1 MKKKMVA
8 VILAAA
14 MAVSLCACGGKP
26 VQESAGAESG
36 RSQKESSQEKN
47 SEESSG
53 QESSGG
59 ESSEAPGERTA
70 ESAATYPIVETPITV
85 KGLVVGRDT
94 SVRSD
99 RLVWNAVSEITGINI
114 QWECIDADAL
124 ATYLAGGEWPDFI
137 HYSLDSAMINDYGVV
152 GGRFVNYLDYL
163 EYMPNLVQTFE
174 DYPLVRG
181 AVTQING
188 EIYSLP
194 GVEVSATTSS
204 ARPYVRTD
212 VLEDAGLSLD
222 KIKTVDDFYDALV
235 TLKEKNGEP
244 GFIPFLENDES
255 YWGPMLFA
263 AFGTLT
269 NMNFDDDGNGKVI
282 FNRTSEQMKQYY
294 LYMNK
299 LYAEGLIHQEYLT
312 LDGAVRF
319 DRAQSGKVA
328 FIGGGEGNSLQAA
341 DFADEEFHLDC
352 MAPLTSEF
360 DDTQEILGKSIYF
373 ANGGFF
379 MNAESNYIVEMCKM
393 FDIMYA
399 TEEVVEGSGLLG
411 QSFCY
416 GILGKDWDYG
426 PEGSGVYVFHCP
438 EKYDGAFT
446 TYQYSEVIWDG
457 AGRQDALAGLV
468 TETVGNSRARQL
480 GFVNNVIPYQ
490 SDLYFAVSLLK
501 FTDEEQRVLDNKL
514 ADITTYYK
522 EMEGKFITG
531 VTDIESSWDEYC
543 STLEKMGV
551 QDVIDVYQAS
561 YDRWNAQ

>member
-1 MKKKMVA
+1 MKKKAVA

-14 MAVSLCACGGKP
+14 MAVSLCACGEKP
-26 VQESAGAESG
+26 AQESAGDSG
-36 RSQKESSQEKN
+36 SGSSQEESSQE
-47 SEESSG
+47 ESSQAESGQEDSSQEEGSQAEAG
-53 QESSGG
+53 QESSQ
-59 ESSEAPGERTA
+59 
-70 ESAATYPIVETPITV
+70 YPIVDTPITV
-85 KGLVVGRDT
+85 KGLVVGRDA

-114 QWECIDADAL
+114 EWECIDTDAL
-124 ATYLAGGEWPDFI
+124 ATYLAGGDWPDFI

-163 EYMPNLVQTFE
+163 DYMPNLVQTFE
-174 DYPLVRG
+174 DYPLVKG

-194 GVEVSATTSS
+194 GVEVSATTAA

-222 KIKTVDDFYDALV
+222 GIKTVDDFYDALV

-255 YWGPMLFA
+255 YWGPMIFA

-269 NMNFDDDGNGKVI
+269 NMNFDDDGTGKVI

-299 LYAEGLIHQEYLT
+299 LYSEGLIHQEYLT
-312 LDGAVRF
+312 LDGAVRL

-341 DFADEEFHLDC
+341 DFADGEFHLDC

-373 ANGGFF
+373 PSGGFF
-379 MNAESNYIVEMCKM
+379 MNAESEYIVEMCRM

-438 EKYDGAFT
+438 DQYDGAFT
-446 TYQYSEVIWDG
+446 TYQYAEVIWDN
-457 AGRQDALAGLV
+457 AGREDALAGLV
-468 TETVGNSRARQL
+468 TETAGNSRARQL
-480 GFVNNVIPYQ
+480 GFVKNVIPYQ

-501 FTDEEQRVLDNKL
+501 FTEEEQRVLDNKL

-531 VTDIESSWDEYC
+531 VTDIESGWDEYC
-543 STLEKMGV
+543 STLEKMGI

>member
-1 MKKKMVA
+1 MKKKIAA

-14 MAVSLCACGGKP
+14 MAVSVCACGDTPAQNSGEGSVSDSSEGESGAQSQEETKP
-26 VQESAGAESG
+26 EESAEGEAQGA
-36 RSQKESSQEKN
+36 K
-47 SEESSG
+47 
-53 QESSGG
+53 
-59 ESSEAPGERTA
+59 
-70 ESAATYPIVETPITV
+70 YPIVDTPITV

-99 RLVWNAVSEITGINI
+99 RLVWNAVSDITGINI
-114 QWECIDADAL
+114 EWECIDADAL
-124 ATYLAGGEWPDFI
+124 ATYLAGGDWPDFI
-137 HYSLDSAMINDYGVV
+137 HYSLDSNMINDYGVV
-152 GGRFVNYLDYL
+152 GKRFVNYLDYL

-174 DYPLVRG
+174 DYPLVKG

-194 GVEVSATTSS
+194 GLEVSATTSS

-222 KIKTVDDFYDALV
+222 QIKTVDDFYNALV

-244 GFIPFLENDES
+244 SFIPFLDNDES

-263 AFGTLT
+263 AFGPLT
-269 NMNFDDDGNGKVI
+269 NMNFDDDGTGKVI
-282 FNRTSEQMKQYY
+282 FNRTSEQMKRYY
-294 LYMNK
+294 TYMNK
-299 LYAEGLIHQEYLT
+299 LYSEELIHQEYLT

-328 FIGGGEGNSLQAA
+328 FIGGGEGNSLQAS
-341 DFADEEFHLDC
+341 DFADGKFHLDC
-352 MAPLTSEF
+352 MAPLISEY

-379 MNAESNYIVEMCKM
+379 MNAESEYIVEMCKM

-411 QSFCY
+411 ESFCY
-416 GILGKDWDYG
+416 GIMGVDWDYG

-438 EKYDGAFT
+438 DKYDGAFT
-446 TYQYSEVIWDG
+446 TYQYAEVIWDG

-468 TETVGNSRARQL
+468 TETEGNSRARQL

-490 SDLYFAVSLLK
+490 SDLYFAVGLLK
-501 FTDEEQRVLDNKL
+501 FTEEEQRVLDNKL
-514 ADITTYYK
+514 SDITTYYK

-531 VTDIESSWDEYC
+531 VTDIESGWEEYC
-543 STLEKMGV
+543 STLEKMGI

-561 YDRWNAQ
+561 YDRWNGK

>member
-1 MKKKMVA
+1 MKGKKFLA
-8 VILAAA
+8 LALAAS
-14 MAVSLCACGGKP
+14 MVFGVCACGNGASPDSGK
-26 VQESAGAESG
+26 
-36 RSQKESSQEKN
+36 
-47 SEESSG
+47 G
-53 QESSGG
+53 QESSGTQEDGSRSDTASDGSEEAGKAG
-59 ESSEAPGERTA
+59 EGGDGETA
-70 ESAATYPIVETPITV
+70 KYPIVDTPITV

-114 QWECIDADAL
+114 EWECIDADAL
-124 ATYLAGGEWPDFI
+124 ATYLAGGDWPDFI
-137 HYSLDSAMINDYGVV
+137 HYNLDSSMINDYGIT

-163 EYMPNLVQTFE
+163 EYMPNLVKTFE
-174 DYPLVRG
+174 DYPLVKG

-212 VLEDAGLSLD
+212 VLEEAGLKLED
-222 KIKTVDDFYDALV
+222 IKTVDDFYDALV
-235 TLKEKNGEP
+235 TLKEQNGEV
-244 GFIPFLENDES
+244 GFIPYLVDDES
-255 YWGPMLFA
+255 YWGPMLYA

-269 NMNFDDDGNGKVI
+269 NMNFDDDGNGNVV
-282 FNRTSEQMKQYY
+282 FNRTSEQMKRY
-294 LYMNK
+294 LSYMHK

-312 LDGAVRF
+312 LDQAVRL

-328 FIGGGEGNSLQAA
+328 FIGGWEGNSLQAT
-341 DFADEEFHLDC
+341 DFADGEFHLDC
-352 MAPLTSEF
+352 MAPLTSEW

-379 MNAESNYIVEMCKM
+379 LNAQSDYIVELCKM

-416 GILGKDWDYG
+416 GLLGQDWDFG

-490 SDLYFAVSLLK
+490 SDSYFAVGLLK

-514 ADITTYYK
+514 ADITSYYK

-531 VTDIESSWDEYC
+531 VVDVESGWEDYVA
-543 STLEKMGV
+543 TLDQMGV
-551 QDVIDVYQAS
+551 QDVLSVYQAA
-561 YDRWNAQ
+561 YDRWNSK

>member
-8 VILAAA
+8 VVLAAA

-26 VQESAGAESG
+26 AQDSAGASESESG
-36 RSQKESSQEKN
+36 QKEGSQEKS
-47 SEESSG
+47 SE
-53 QESSGG
+53 GG
-59 ESSEAPGERTA
+59 EASREEASEPAQGAVQEA
-70 ESAATYPIVETPITV
+70 KYPIVEEPITV

-99 RLVWNAVSEITGINI
+99 RLVWNAVSDITGINI
-114 QWECIDADAL
+114 EWECIDADAL
-124 ATYLAGGEWPDFI
+124 ATYLAGGDWPDFI
-137 HYSLDSAMINDYGVV
+137 HYSLDSTMINDYGVI

-212 VLEDAGLSLD
+212 VLEEAGLHLED
-222 KIKTVDDFYDALV
+222 IKTVDDFYHALV

-244 GFIPFLENDES
+244 SFIPFLENDES

-269 NMNFDDDGNGKVI
+269 NMNFDDDGSGKVI

-299 LYAEGLIHQEYLT
+299 LYEEGLIHQEYLT
-312 LDGAVRF
+312 LDGAVRL

-328 FIGGGEGNSLQAA
+328 FIGSGEGNSLQAT
-341 DFADEEFHLDC
+341 DFADGEFHLDC

-373 ANGGFF
+373 PAGGFF
-379 MNAESNYIVEMCKM
+379 MNAESEYIVEMCKM

-416 GILGKDWDYG
+416 GILGKDWDFG

-438 EKYDGAFT
+438 EEYDGAFT
-446 TYQYSEVIWDG
+446 TYQYAEVIWDN
-457 AGRQDALAGLV
+457 AGREDALAGLV

-480 GFVNNVIPYQ
+480 GFVKNVIPYQ

-531 VTDIESSWDEYC
+531 VKDIENDWEEYC

-551 QDVIDVYQAS
+551 PDVIEVYQAS
-561 YDRWNAQ
+561 YDRCNAQ